1 MVITKASAQCAPL
14 AIRSNMRPLEK
25 VLKTL
30 AVVLLAGA
38 GIQVGCSPHDSAPS
52 AQNPVRPAAPP
63 YKFVVIS
70 HATAVPFFVPVRKG
84 VEEAG
89 KLLGVDASFTGPAD
103 FNLAR
108 QIEFIKA
115 AIAAKVDGI
124 GTTMPNPEAFN
135 DVVAEAAQKGIP
147 VIALNADAP
156 GSKRLAYIGQGN
168 YEAGRSMGK
177 EITRLLPS
185 GGEVLLCAHT
195 AGAFNL
201 EERLRGVREVLQ
213 QAGNFKVQV
222 LATSTD
228 LVKANSLIGSYFQGH
243 PETKGFF
250 GVDDITGSAIAQ
262 VIEREGLKGKVFG
275 GAFDLV
281 PDVMNAIKAGTM
293 QFTIDQQ
300 PYLQGFNTV
309 MQLYLLKKY
318 QLAPTDVNT
327 GVAPITA
334 ANVEKVMK
342 LAEQGYR

>member
-1 MVITKASAQCAPL
+1 MALILGLSLQA
-14 AIRSNMRPLEK
+14 
-25 VLKTL
+25 
-30 AVVLLAGA
+30 
-38 GIQVGCSPHDSAPS
+38 GCSRREPGTGTSDP
-52 AQNPVRPAAPP
+52 AQQSKPA

-89 KLLGVDASFTGPAD
+89 RLLGVNASFTGPANFD
-103 FNLAR
+103 VER

-115 AIAAKVDGI
+115 AIASGADGI
-124 GTTMPNPEAFN
+124 GTTMPNPDAFN
-135 DVVAEAAQKGIP
+135 DVVAEAMEKGIP

-156 GSKRLAYIGQGN
+156 GSKRMAYIGQGN
-168 YEAGRSMGK
+168 FDAGRSMGK
-177 EITRLLPS
+177 EIVKLLPG
-185 GGEVLLCAHT
+185 GGEVLLCEHT

-201 EERLRGVREVLQ
+201 EERIRGIREVLQ

-222 LATSTD
+222 VATSTD
-228 LVKANSLIGSYFQGH
+228 LVKANSLIASYFQGH
-243 PETKGFF
+243 PNTKGFF

-262 VIEREGLKGKVFG
+262 IIDREGLKGKVFG
-275 GAFDLV
+275 GGFDLV

-300 PYLQGFNTV
+300 PYLQGFETV

-327 GVAPITA
+327 GVAPITS

>member
-1 MVITKASAQCAPL
+1 
-14 AIRSNMRPLEK
+14 
-25 VLKTL
+25 
-30 AVVLLAGA
+30 
-38 GIQVGCSPHDSAPS
+38 
-52 AQNPVRPAAPP
+52 
-63 YKFVVIS
+63 
-70 HATAVPFFVPVRKG
+70 
-84 VEEAG
+84 
-89 KLLGVDASFTGPAD
+89 
-103 FNLAR
+103 
-108 QIEFIKA
+108 
-115 AIAAKVDGI
+115 
-124 GTTMPNPEAFN
+124 
-135 DVVAEAAQKGIP
+135 
-147 VIALNADAP
+147 
-156 GSKRLAYIGQGN
+156 
-168 YEAGRSMGK
+168 MGK
-177 EITRLLPS
+177 EIAKLLPA
-185 GGEVLLCAHT
+185 GGDILLCTHT

-201 EERLRGVREVLQ
+201 EERLRGAREVLQ

-222 LATSTD
+222 LATTTD
-228 LVKANSLIGSYFQGH
+228 LVKANSLIASYFQGH

-262 VIEREGLKGKVFG
+262 VIEREGLKNKVFG

-334 ANVEKVMK
+334 ANVEKVIK

>member
-1 MVITKASAQCAPL
+1 MTNSMQPSRINSERGTA
-14 AIRSNMRPLEK
+14 
-25 VLKTL
+25 KTFPPI
-30 AVVLLAGA
+30 VVVALFAGLGLLAG
-38 GIQVGCSPHDSAPS
+38 CSRREPG
-52 AQNPVRPAAPP
+52 PAVSTSSLPGKPP
-63 YKFVVIS
+63 YRFVVIS

-89 KLLGVDASFTGPAD
+89 RLLGVDASFTGPAD
-103 FNLAR
+103 FDVAR

-115 AIAAKVDGI
+115 AIASGVDGI
-124 GTTMPNPEAFN
+124 GTTMPNPDAFD
-135 DVVAEAAQKGIP
+135 DVVAEATQKGIP

-168 YEAGRSMGK
+168 FEAGRSMGK
-177 EITRLLPS
+177 EIVRLLPS
-185 GGEVLLCAHT
+185 GGEVLLCEHT

-201 EERLRGVREVLQ
+201 EERLRGVRDVLQ
-213 QAGNFKVQV
+213 QAANFKVQV
-222 LATSTD
+222 LATTTD
-228 LVKANSLIGSYFQGH
+228 LVKANSLIASYFQGH

-262 VIEREGLKGKVFG
+262 VIDREGLKGKVFG

-281 PDVMNAIKAGTM
+281 PEVMNAIKAGTM

-300 PYLQGFNTV
+300 PYLQGFETV
-309 MQLYLLKKY
+309 MELYLLKKY
-318 QLAPTDVNT
+318 QLAPMDVNT

-334 ANVEKVMK
+334 ANVERVMK

>member
-1 MVITKASAQCAPL
+1 MHA
-14 AIRSNMRPLEK
+14 RSEK
-25 VLKTL
+25 SPFDMPGVNKFLKTI
-30 AVVLLAGA
+30 AAILLM
-38 GIQVGCSPHDSAPS
+38 GILLQTACSRRASD
-52 AQNPVRPAAPP
+52 PAAQDSQPP
-63 YKFVVIS
+63 KPSYKFVVVS

-89 KLLGVDASFTGPAD
+89 RLLGVEASFTGPPD
-103 FNLAR
+103 FNVAR

-115 AIAAKVDGI
+115 AIAARVDGI
-124 GTTMPNPEAFN
+124 GTTLPNPDAFN
-135 DVVAEAAQKGIP
+135 DVVAEAVQNGIP

-168 YEAGRSMGK
+168 LEAGRSMGK
-177 EITRLLPS
+177 EIIKLLPA
-185 GGEVLLCAHT
+185 GGDVLLCTHT

-213 QAGNFKVQV
+213 QAGNFRVQV
-222 LATSTD
+222 LATTTD

-281 PDVMNAIKAGTM
+281 PDVMNAIKSGTM

-309 MQLYLLKKY
+309 VQLYLLKKY

>member
-1 MVITKASAQCAPL
+1 MQTAAGCFRTFA
-14 AIRSNMRPLEK
+14 A
-25 VLKTL
+25 VLF
-30 AVVLLAGA
+30 AVTGF
-38 GIQVGCSPHDSAPS
+38 QTGCSRREPDPS
-52 AQNPVRPAAPP
+52 GHNAAQPAKPSF
-63 YKFVVIS
+63 KFVVIS

-89 KLLGVDASFTGPAD
+89 RLLGVNATFTGPAD
-103 FNLAR
+103 FNVAR

-115 AIAAKVDGI
+115 AIAEGVDGI
-124 GTTMPNPEAFN
+124 GTTLPNPDAFN
-135 DVVAEAAQKGIP
+135 DVVAEAMDKGIP

-156 GSKRLAYIGQGN
+156 GSRRLAYIGQGN
-168 YEAGRSMGK
+168 YEAGRAMGRQI
-177 EITRLLPS
+177 ITLLPA
-185 GGEVLLCAHT
+185 GGEVLLCTHT

-201 EERLRGVREVLQ
+201 EERLRGVREALQ
-213 QAGNFKVQV
+213 PAGNFQTQV
-222 LATSTD
+222 LPTTTD
-228 LVKANSLIGSYFQGH
+228 LVKASSLIGSYFQGH
-243 PETKGFF
+243 PQTKGFF

-281 PDVMNAIKAGTM
+281 PDVMNAIKGGTM

-309 MQLYLLKKY
+309 LQLYLLKQY